1 MPQLDPSL
9 FPTQLFWLLITF
21 VALFLIAWKVALPR
35 ITEVLDARQTRI
47 DGDLEKARALKEEA
61 EDVIAT
67 YEKTLAD
74 ASLQAQ
80 DIHRQLV
87 QTLTDERTKR
97 QEELSRKLSAQA
109 RDAEGRISS
118 EKRRAVENIREAALG
133 VVQSAAARLIG
144 VEVAEADADRAIR
157 SAMEERGS

>member
-9 FPTQLFWLLITF
+9 FPTQLFWLVITF
-21 VALFLIAWKVALPR
+21 LALFLIAWKVALPR
-35 ITEVLDARQTRI
+35 ITDVLDARQTRI

-61 EDVIAT
+61 EEVIAT

-87 QTLTDERTKR
+87 LTLTEERTKR

-109 RDAEGRISS
+109 RDAEDRISG

-133 VVQSAAARLIG
+133 VVQSAATRLIG
-144 VEVAEADADRAIR
+144 IEVAEADADRAIR
-157 SAMEERGS
+157 AAMEERQS

>member
-1 MPQLDPSL
+1 MPQLDPTL
-9 FPTQLFWLLITF
+9 FPTQLFWLLVTF
-21 VALFLIAWKVALPR
+21 LALFLIAWKIALPR

-61 EDVIAT
+61 ENVLAA

-80 DIHRQLV
+80 DIHRQAV
-87 QTLTDERTKR
+87 QSLTDERTQR

-109 RDAEGRISS
+109 RDAEARIDG
-118 EKRRAVENIREAALG
+118 EKQRAVENIRETALG
-133 VVQSAAARLIG
+133 VVQSAASRLIG
-144 VEVAEADADRAIR
+144 VEVAEAEADQAIQAAMTERR
-157 SAMEERGS
+157 S